1 MSNRVIK
8 AKARGNSVQLVG
20 CLSSLFTL
28 ELLYPS
34 PEIYL
39 ISPWLSKVPLISNQF
54 GQFRAIVSELNR
66 NELHLGDILFLLAE
80 KGSRVYIMC
89 RPHQAYTEEFLKPL
103 LANSKNI
110 ECRRSDTLHEKGLIS
125 HHFYLRGSMNFT
137 YAGVNLNDESVE
149 LTTRSSEVASALAE
163 AKLAW
168 KGLA

>member
-8 AKARGNSVQLVG
+8 AKARGNSVQLAD
-20 CLSSLFTL
+20 CLSSLFLL
-28 ELLYPS
+28 ELLQPS
-34 PEIYL
+34 SEIFL
-39 ISPWLSKVPLISNQF
+39 ISPWLSKVPLITNHV
-54 GQFRAIVSELNR
+54 GQFRAVVSELNKQ
-66 NELHLGDILFLLAE
+66 EFHLGDILLLLAK
-80 KGSRVYIMC
+80 KGSHIYIMC
-89 RPHQAYTEEFLKPL
+89 RPHQPPTEEFLKPL
-103 LANSKNI
+103 LSGSSNI

-149 LTTRSSEVASALAE
+149 LTTQPAEVVRALTE